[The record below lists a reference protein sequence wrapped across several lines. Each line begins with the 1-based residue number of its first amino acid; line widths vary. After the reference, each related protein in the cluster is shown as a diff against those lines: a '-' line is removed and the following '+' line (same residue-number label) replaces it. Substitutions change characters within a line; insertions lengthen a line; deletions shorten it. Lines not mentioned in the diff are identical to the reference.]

1 MKSGSLLDL
10 RGNKIQN
17 IKSLTSNAYET
28 RDTSEAYSPKIPL
41 DDGSWL
47 DANTILQDIAD
58 MQETIEQERLAKYE
72 VSIGTNTSGTI
83 PFVAH
88 KMTPDFPTYFSC
100 SFLVD
105 GEGRHEVSINH
116 YTDDYND
123 VHWSLISPYTLG
135 QQAKIILAGKTADVT
150 ESEQLLIN
158 RYAYGIQFTNT
169 AVGMTAPIRVGN
181 LALHKT
187 LPVQSKMSGC
197 IWNQND
203 GIRYYLDADDWSKK
217 EDGTASVLDGTDGD
231 VMVDTGAKSYIRY
244 IIDGTTCS
252 VYISECQLT
261 SQWIEIPRMLIDAF
275 KGMLINDKWRSIVSP
290 MYRGREGGTNYDT
303 LWGASTLGKPKTNIS
318 RANVLTACNNAGKT
332 MWFYEANKVVLYWW
346 YVIEFCSFNS
356 QASFVEPVEGDYHT
370 GGLGRGVADISSF
383 DAFNGGYPIIP
394 NGFGI
399 GSILSSRETLPVPST
414 FDNTHKGN
422 KTFAITITVDDIQNN
437 GSTTQQTIPS
447 YRGIFEPFG
456 DFYTNLHGVV
466 ARGDSVYSSWDTAK
480 FANMDRHSSV
490 EYDWVNDGGLDFAG
504 HRATSSGY
512 GGSLAVD
519 RMQVEAFPAT
529 VGGSDS
535 AGTYDYYYYVGASL
549 HYYTFLVGGYA
560 DDGVNCGLSRCGF
573 GFSVGSANKI
583 VGARGCVLL
592 G

>member
-1 MKSGSLLDL
+1 MKSGSSLDL
-10 RGNKIQN
+10 KGNEIQN
-17 IKSLTSNAYET
+17 IESLTSNAYET

-41 DDGSWL
+41 DDGTWL
-47 DANTILQDIAD
+47 DADTILQDIAD

-83 PFVAH
+83 PFVVH
-88 KMTPDFPTYFSC
+88 KMTPDFPAYFSC

-135 QQAKIILAGKTADVT
+135 QQAKITLAGKTADAT
-150 ESEQLLIN
+150 ESEQILIN

-169 AVGMTAPIRVGN
+169 AVGMTTPTRVGN

-187 LPVQSKMSGC
+187 LPVQSKMRGC

-252 VYISECQLT
+252 VYISEYQLT

-290 MYRGREGGTNYDT
+290 MYRGGKGNTDYDT
-303 LWGASTLGKPKTNIS
+303 SWGASTLGKPKTNIN
-318 RANVLTACNNAGKT
+318 RANVLTACANAGKT

-370 GGLGRGVADISSF
+370 GGLGEGISSIASWF
-383 DAFNGGYPIIP
+383 IFNKFNPIIP

-399 GSILSSRETLPVPST
+399 GSILSSRATLPIPSA
-414 FDNTHKGN
+414 FDHTHQGN
-422 KTFAITITVDDIQNN
+422 KTFAISITVDDIQNN

-447 YRGIFEPFG
+447 YRGIFEPIGGIF
-456 DFYTNLHGVV
+456 TNLHGVV
-466 ARGDSVYSSWDTAK
+466 GRGNSVYSSWDPTK
-480 FANMDRHSSV
+480 FANTDRHSGV

-504 HRATSSGY
+504 HRATSNGY

-519 RMQVEAFPAT
+519 RLQVEIFPTT
-529 VGGSDS
+529 VQNNFN
-535 AGTYDYYYYVGASL
+535 AGTYDSYAYAGIGNTDYRFV
-549 HYYTFLVGGYA
+549 VGGDANSTTASGLGYCSSSS
-560 DDGVNCGLSRCGF
+560 GVSL
-573 GFSVGSANKI
+573 ANEY

-592 G
+592 

>member
-1 MKSGSLLDL
+1 MDGFGSV
-10 RGNKIQN
+10 KN
-17 IKSLTSNAYET
+17 IESLTSNAYET

-41 DDGSWL
+41 DDGTWL
-47 DANTILQDIAD
+47 DADTILQDIAD

-72 VSIGTNTSGTI
+72 VSIGTNTSGAI

-88 KMTPDFPTYFSC
+88 KMTSDFPTYFSC

-105 GEGRHEVSINH
+105 DEGRHEVVINH

-135 QQAKIILAGKTADVT
+135 QQAKITLVGKTADAT
-150 ESEQLLIN
+150 ESEQILIN

-169 AVGMTAPIRVGN
+169 AVGMTTPTRVGN

-217 EDGTASVLDGTDGD
+217 EDGTASVLDGSDGD
-231 VMVDTGAKSYIRY
+231 IMVDTEAKSYIRY
-244 IIDGTTCS
+244 IINGTTCS
-252 VYISECQLT
+252 VYISEYQLT

-275 KGMLINDKWRSIVSP
+275 IGMLIDNKWRSIVSP
-290 MYRGREGGTNYDT
+290 MYRGGNGTTDYDT
-303 LWGASTLGKPKTNIS
+303 LWGASTLGKPKTDIS
-318 RANVLTACNNAGKT
+318 RANILTACGNAGKT

-370 GGLGRGVADISSF
+370 GGLGRGVADSLNLGTFNSF
-383 DAFNGGYPIIP
+383 NPIIP

-399 GSILSSRETLPVPST
+399 GSILSSRATLPVPST
-414 FDNTHKGN
+414 FDSTHKGN
-422 KTFAITITVDDIQNN
+422 KTFAISITIDDIQNN

-456 DFYTNLHGVV
+456 DIYTNLHGVV
-466 ARGDSVYSSWDTAK
+466 ARGDSVYSSWDTTK
-480 FANMDRHSSV
+480 FANMDIHSSV
-490 EYDWVNDGGLDFAG
+490 EYDWVSDGGLDFAG
-504 HRATSSGY
+504 YRAARNGY

-519 RMQVEAFPAT
+519 RLQVEAFPAT
-529 VGGSDS
+529 TQNSDS
-535 AGTYDYYYYVGASL
+535 VGTYDYYYYSGSSL
-549 HYYTFLVGGYA
+549 ADCAFLVGGSASHGA
-560 DDGVNCGLSRCGF
+560 DCGLGCCYSSRG
-573 GFSVGSANKI
+573 VGDSLPS

-592 G
+592 P

>member
-1 MKSGSLLDL
+1 MDGFGSV
-10 RGNKIQN
+10 KN
-17 IKSLTSNAYET
+17 IESLTSNAYET

-72 VSIGTNTSGTI
+72 VSIGTNTFGTI

-135 QQAKIILAGKTADVT
+135 QQAKITLVGKTADAT
-150 ESEQLLIN
+150 ESEQILIN

-169 AVGMTAPIRVGN
+169 AVGMTTPTRVGN
-181 LALHKT
+181 LSLHKT

-217 EDGTASVLDGTDGD
+217 EDGTASVLDGSDGD
-231 VMVDTGAKSYIRY
+231 IMVDTGAKSYIRY

-252 VYISECQLT
+252 VYISEYQLT

-275 KGMLINDKWRSIVSP
+275 KGMLIDNKWRSIVSP
-290 MYRGREGGTNYDT
+290 MYRGGKGRTDYDT
-303 LWGASTLGKPKTNIS
+303 LWGASTLGKPKTTIN
-318 RANVLTACNNAGKT
+318 RANVLTACANAGKT

-370 GGLGRGVADISSF
+370 GGLGRGISDIWSW
-383 DAFNGGYPIIP
+383 DTFNKYNPTIP

-399 GSILSSRETLPVPST
+399 GSILSSRATLPVPSA
-414 FDNTHKGN
+414 FDHTHKGN
-422 KTFAITITVDDIQNN
+422 KTFAISITVDDIQNN

-447 YRGIFEPFG
+447 YRGIFEPIGGIF
-456 DFYTNLHGVV
+456 TNLHGVV
-466 ARGDSVYSSWDTAK
+466 GRGNSVYSSWDPTK
-480 FANMDRHSSV
+480 FANMDRHSGV

-504 HRATSSGY
+504 HRATSNGY

-519 RMQVEAFPAT
+519 RLQVEAFPNT
-529 VGGSDS
+529 VQSNIY
-535 AGTYDYYYYVGASL
+535 AGTYDS
-549 HYYTFLVGGYA
+549 YTYAGIGNTDYRFIVGGDA
-560 DDGVNCGLSRCGF
+560 TSTTASGLGGCSSGGGVS
-573 GFSVGSANKI
+573 SASEY

-592 G
+592 

>member
-1 MKSGSLLDL
+1 MKSGSSLDL
-10 RGNKIQN
+10 KGNEIQN
-17 IKSLTSNAYET
+17 IESLTSNAYET

-41 DDGSWL
+41 DDGTWL
-47 DANTILQDIAD
+47 DANAILQDIAD

-88 KMTPDFPTYFSC
+88 KMTSDFPAYFSC

-105 GEGRHEVSINH
+105 GEGRHEVAINH

-135 QQAKIILAGKTADVT
+135 QQAKITLAGKTADAT
-150 ESEQLLIN
+150 ESEQILIN

-169 AVGMTAPIRVGN
+169 AVGMTTPTRVGN

-217 EDGTASVLDGTDGD
+217 VDGTTAVLDGTDGD
-231 VMVDTGAKSYIRY
+231 IMVDTGAKSYIRY

-252 VYISECQLT
+252 VYISEYQLT

-275 KGMLINDKWRSIVSP
+275 KGMLIDNKWRSIVSP
-290 MYRGREGGTNYDT
+290 MYRGGDGRANYDT
-303 LWGASTLGKPKTNIS
+303 LWGASTLGKPRTNIS
-318 RANVLTACNNAGKT
+318 RANILTACNNAGKT
-332 MWFYEANKVVLYWW
+332 MWFYGANKVVLYWW

-370 GGLGRGVADISSF
+370 GGLGKGVESIL
-383 DAFNGGYPIIP
+383 NWGTLNNYNPIIP

-399 GSILSSRETLPVPST
+399 GSILSSRATSPVPST
-414 FDNTHKGN
+414 FDSTHRGN
-422 KTFAITITVDDIQNN
+422 KSFAISTTVGDIENS
-437 GSTTQQTIPS
+437 GSTIQQTIPS

-456 DFYTNLHGVV
+456 DIYTNLHGVV
-466 ARGDSVYSSWDTAK
+466 ARGDSVYSSWDTTK
-480 FANMDRHSSV
+480 FANMDRHSDV
-490 EYDWVNDGGLDFAG
+490 EYDWVSDGGLNFAG
-504 HRATSSGY
+504 YRATSNGY

-519 RMQVEAFPAT
+519 RLQVEAFPAT
-529 VGGSDS
+529 IGGSTS
-535 AGTYDYYYYVGASL
+535 YGTYDYYYYGGGAVVDC
-549 HYYTFLVGGYA
+549 TFLVGGFA
-560 DDGVNCGLSRCGF
+560 SDGAACGLGCCYSAG
-573 GFSVGSANKI
+573 GVGSTYRYT
-583 VGARGCVLL
+583 GARGCVLL
-592 G
+592 

>member
-1 MKSGSLLDL
+1 MDGFGSV
-10 RGNKIQN
+10 KN
-17 IKSLTSNAYET
+17 IESLTSNAYET

-41 DDGSWL
+41 DDGTWL
-47 DANTILQDIAD
+47 DADTILQDIAD

-83 PFVAH
+83 LFVAH
-88 KMTPDFPTYFSC
+88 KMTPNFPAYFSC

-105 GEGRHEVSINH
+105 GEGRHEVVINH
-116 YTDDYND
+116 YTDDNND

-135 QQAKIILAGKTADVT
+135 QQAKITLVGKTADAT

-169 AVGMTAPIRVGN
+169 AVGMTTPIRVGN

-203 GIRYYLDADDWSKK
+203 GIKYYLDADDWSKK
-217 EDGTASVLDGTDGD
+217 EDGTASVLDGSDGD

-252 VYISECQLT
+252 VYISEYQLT

-290 MYRGREGGTNYDT
+290 MYRGGSGTKDYDT
-303 LWGASTLGKPKTNIS
+303 LWFASTLGKPKTTIS
-318 RANVLTACNNAGKT
+318 RSNILTACNNAGKT

-346 YVIEFCSFNS
+346 YVIEFCSFDS
-356 QASFVEPVEGDYHT
+356 QASFVEPVDGNYHT
-370 GGLGRGVADISSF
+370 GGLGIGISDFIDWDILN
-383 DAFNGGYPIIP
+383 DYNPIIP

-399 GSILSSRETLPVPST
+399 GSILSSRENLPVPST
-414 FDNTHKGN
+414 FDNTHRGN
-422 KTFAITITVDDIQNN
+422 KSFAIPITIGDIQNY
-437 GSTTQQTIPS
+437 SYTEQQTIPS

-456 DFYTNLHGVV
+456 DIYTNLHGVV
-466 ARGDSVYSSWDTAK
+466 VRDDSVYSSWDPAE
-480 FANMDRHSSV
+480 FANMDRHSRAA
-490 EYDWVNDGGLDFAG
+490 YDWVNDGGLDFAG
-504 HRATSSGY
+504 HIATSGGY

-519 RMQVEAFPAT
+519 RLQVEAFPAT
-529 VGGSDS
+529 VQNKFN
-535 AGTYDYYYYVGASL
+535 AGTYDGYLPHRVRNVDNS
-549 HYYTFLVGGYA
+549 FLVGGDAYSSNDA
-560 DDGVNCGLSRCGF
+560 GIGCYINAEVPSTNVYL
-573 GFSVGSANKI
+573 
-583 VGARGCVLL
+583 GARGCVLL
-592 G
+592 P